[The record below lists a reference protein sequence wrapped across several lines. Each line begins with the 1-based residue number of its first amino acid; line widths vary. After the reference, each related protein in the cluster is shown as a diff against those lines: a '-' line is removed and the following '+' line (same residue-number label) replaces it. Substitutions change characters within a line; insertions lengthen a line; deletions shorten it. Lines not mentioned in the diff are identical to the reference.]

1 MSLKEIKT
9 RISSVRS
16 TRQVTSAMKMVSSAK
31 LHHAQQ
37 RVEHMLPYQQKLSGM
52 LRRFLASADTVQT
65 VYTEPREV
73 KKVAI
78 VAFSSNTS
86 LCGSFNSSVARAL
99 DAELER
105 FKDLGRGNITVI
117 PVGKKIAEAVR
128 KRGFDFSRDYEEE
141 MDKPSFAL
149 MQPLAQQLVDMYLKH
164 EVDRIDLIYHHF
176 RSAGSQQLVTQ
187 TYLPIDLSAFSA
199 TDGGADT
206 GRDRKYNDNYIV
218 EPSME
223 GLLESMLPVVLD
235 MQMFAALLDSLA
247 SEHAARMM
255 AMQTATDNADEL
267 ISSLTV
273 QYNKGRQQ
281 AITSELLDISSATS
295 GQQK

>member
-9 RISSVRS
+9 RISSVKS

-37 RVEHMLPYQQKLSGM
+37 RVEHMLPYQQKLNGM
-52 LRRFLASADTVQT
+52 LRRFLASADSVQT

-86 LCGSFNSSVARAL
+86 LCGSFNSGVARAL
-99 DAELER
+99 DAELDR
-105 FKDLGRGNITVI
+105 FKGLGRGNITVI
-117 PVGKKIAEAVR
+117 PVGKKIGEAVR
-128 KRGFDFSRDYEEE
+128 KRGFDFSCDYEEE
-141 MDKPSFAL
+141 MDKPSFAA
-149 MQPLAQQLVDMYLKH
+149 MQSLAQQLVDMYLKH

-176 RSAGSQQLVTQ
+176 RSAGSQQLVTH
-187 TYLPIDLSAFSA
+187 TFLPIDLSAFSVA
-199 TDGGADT
+199 DGAADA
-206 GRDRKYNDNYIV
+206 GRGRKYNDNYIV
-218 EPSME
+218 EPSVD
-223 GLLESMLPVVLD
+223 GLLENMLPVVLD
-235 MQMFAALLDSLA
+235 MQMFAALLDSSA

-267 ISSLTV
+267 ISNLTV

-295 GQQK
+295 GQ

>member
-9 RISSVRS
+9 RINSVKS

-37 RVEHMLPYQQKLSGM
+37 RVEHMLPYQQKLCGM
-52 LRRFLASADTVQT
+52 LRRFLTSADSVQT

-86 LCGSFNSSVARAL
+86 LCGSFNSNVARAL
-99 DAELER
+99 DSELDK
-105 FKDLGRGNITVI
+105 FKSLGHDNITVI
-117 PVGKKIAEAVR
+117 PVGKKIAKAVR
-128 KRGFDFSRDYEEE
+128 KRGFDFSGDYEAE
-141 MDKPSFAL
+141 MDRPSFAL
-149 MQPLAQQLVDMYLKH
+149 VQPLAQKLVDMYLKH

-176 RSAGSQQLVTQ
+176 RSAGSQQLVTR

-199 TDGGADT
+199 TDGAAEAGS
-206 GRDRKYNDNYIV
+206 GRKYNDNYIV

-235 MQMFAALLDSLA
+235 MQVFAAFLDSSA

-255 AMQTATDNADEL
+255 AMQTATDNANEL
-267 ISSLTV
+267 IYNLTI

-281 AITSELLDISSATS
+281 AITSELLDISSATA
-295 GQQK
+295 GQ

>member
-9 RISSVRS
+9 RISSVKS

-52 LRRFLASADTVQT
+52 LRRFLSSADTAQT
-65 VYTEPREV
+65 VYTEQREV

-99 DAELER
+99 DAELEQ
-105 FKDLGRGNITVI
+105 FKDLGRDNITVI
-117 PVGKKIAEAVR
+117 PVGKKIGEAVR
-128 KRGFDFSRDYEEE
+128 KRGFDFSSDYEDE
-141 MDKPSFAL
+141 MNKPSFAL
-149 MQPLAQQLVDMYLKH
+149 IQPLAQQLVDMYLKH

-199 TDGGADT
+199 TDGAADADS
-206 GRDRKYNDNYIV
+206 GKQFNDNYIV
-218 EPSME
+218 EPSADE
-223 GLLESMLPVVLD
+223 LLESMLPVVLD
-235 MQMFAALLDSLA
+235 MQIFAALIDSSA
-247 SEHAARMM
+247 SEHAARML

-267 ISSLTV
+267 ISDLTI

-281 AITSELLDISSATS
+281 AITNELLDISSATA
-295 GQQK
+295 GQ

>member
-9 RISSVRS
+9 RISSVKS

-52 LRRFLASADTVQT
+52 LRRFLSSADTAQT
-65 VYTEPREV
+65 VYTEQREV

-99 DAELER
+99 DAELEQ
-105 FKDLGRGNITVI
+105 FKDLGRDNITVI
-117 PVGKKIAEAVR
+117 PVGKKIGEAVR
-128 KRGFDFSRDYEEE
+128 KRGFDFSNDYEDE
-141 MDKPSFAL
+141 MNKPSFAL
-149 MQPLAQQLVDMYLKH
+149 IQPLAQQLVDMYLKH

-199 TDGGADT
+199 TDGATDADS
-206 GRDRKYNDNYIV
+206 GKQFNDNYIV
-218 EPSME
+218 EPSADE
-223 GLLESMLPVVLD
+223 LLESMLPVVLD
-235 MQMFAALLDSLA
+235 MQIFAALIDSSA
-247 SEHAARMM
+247 SEHAARML

-267 ISSLTV
+267 ISDLTI

-281 AITSELLDISSATS
+281 AITNELLDISSATA
-295 GQQK
+295 GQ

>member
-9 RISSVRS
+9 RISSVKS

-52 LRRFLASADTVQT
+52 LRRFLSSADTAQT
-65 VYTEPREV
+65 VYTEQREV

-99 DAELER
+99 DAELEQ
-105 FKDLGRGNITVI
+105 FKDLGRDNITVI
-117 PVGKKIAEAVR
+117 PVGKKIGEAVR
-128 KRGFDFSRDYEEE
+128 KRGFDFSSDYEDE
-141 MDKPSFAL
+141 MNKPSFAL
-149 MQPLAQQLVDMYLKH
+149 IQPLAQQLVDMYLKH

-199 TDGGADT
+199 TDGATDADS
-206 GRDRKYNDNYIV
+206 GKQFNDNYIV
-218 EPSME
+218 EPSADE
-223 GLLESMLPVVLD
+223 LLESMLPVVLD
-235 MQMFAALLDSLA
+235 MQIFAALIDSSA
-247 SEHAARMM
+247 SEHAARML

-267 ISSLTV
+267 ISDLTI

-281 AITSELLDISSATS
+281 AITNELLDISSATA
-295 GQQK
+295 GQ

>member
-9 RISSVRS
+9 RISSVKS

-52 LRRFLASADTVQT
+52 LRRFLSSADIAQT
-65 VYTEPREV
+65 VYTEQREV

-99 DAELER
+99 DAELEQ
-105 FKDLGRGNITVI
+105 FKDLGRDNIAVI

-128 KRGFDFSRDYEEE
+128 KRGFDFSSDYEDE
-141 MDKPSFAL
+141 MNKPSFAL
-149 MQPLAQQLVDMYLKH
+149 IQPLAQQLVDMYLKH

-187 TYLPIDLSAFSA
+187 TYLPIDLSTFSA
-199 TDGGADT
+199 TDGAADADS
-206 GRDRKYNDNYIV
+206 GKQFNDNYIV
-218 EPSME
+218 EPSANE
-223 GLLESMLPVVLD
+223 LLESLLPVVLD
-235 MQMFAALLDSLA
+235 MQIFAALIDSSA
-247 SEHAARMM
+247 SEHAARML

-267 ISSLTV
+267 ISDLTI

-281 AITSELLDISSATS
+281 AITNELLDISSATA
-295 GQQK
+295 GQ